1 MRMKSLSLCAACAL
15 WVGLAS
21 LPSAAHADEI
31 AVESDRVT
39 LGMILP
45 ALSGSDLGGIDI
57 GAAPLPGAHSVI
69 RASDIKAKLK
79 ENGRDARGLDI
90 PRSVKVVRRAR
101 SLEGDKL
108 EEMVRTVLAPQV
120 APCDVAQLSP
130 LSAVTI
136 GEGDF
141 ELEAEPVARKQ
152 SGRTQANITLRQG
165 ERSQRISAQAVL
177 HCPDPVMLPGN
188 TIRLVAVAGPVR
200 VSAPGTAN
208 QPGRVGDEI
217 RVTNQLTK
225 RALKARVIDAQT
237 AEVIQ

>member
-1 MRMKSLSLCAACAL
+1 MRMKSLLVCASCAM
-15 WVGLAS
+15 WVGLAA
-21 LPSAAHADEI
+21 PSAVAHADEI
-31 AVESDRVT
+31 AVEGDRVT
-39 LGMILP
+39 LGMLLP
-45 ALSGSDLGGIDI
+45 ALAGSELGGIDS
-57 GAAPLPGAHSVI
+57 ASAPLPGPHSVI
-69 RASDIKAKLK
+69 RSSDIKAKLK
-79 ENGRDARGLDI
+79 ESGRDARGLAI
-90 PRSVKVVRRAR
+90 PRSVKLVRRAR
-101 SLEGDKL
+101 SIEGDKL
-108 EEMVRTVLAPQV
+108 NEMVRTVLAPQV

-130 LSAVTI
+130 LDPVTI
-136 GEGDF
+136 GDGDF

-152 SGRTQANITLRQG
+152 SGRTTATITLRQG

-177 HCPDPVMLPGN
+177 HCPEPVMLPGN

>member
-1 MRMKSLSLCAACAL
+1 MRIKSRLLCASCAL
-15 WVGLAS
+15 WVGLVS
-21 LPSAAHADEI
+21 SPGYAHADEI
-31 AVESDRVT
+31 AVEGDRVT

-45 ALSGSDLGGIDI
+45 ALAGSELGSIDI
-57 GAAPLPGAHSVI
+57 AAAPLPGEHSVI

-79 ENGRDARGLDI
+79 QSGRDARGLAI
-90 PRSVKVVRRAR
+90 PRSVRLVRRAR
-101 SLEGDKL
+101 SIEGDKL
-108 EEMVRTVLAPQV
+108 DEMVRTVLAPQV

-130 LSAVTI
+130 LSPLTI
-136 GEGDF
+136 GDGDF
-141 ELEAEPVARKQ
+141 ELEAEPVSRKQ
-152 SGRTQANITLRQG
+152 SGRTQATITLRQG

-188 TIRLVAVAGPVR
+188 TIRLVATAGPVR
-200 VSAPGTAN
+200 VSAPGTVN

-225 RALKARVIDAQT
+225 RALKARVLDAQT